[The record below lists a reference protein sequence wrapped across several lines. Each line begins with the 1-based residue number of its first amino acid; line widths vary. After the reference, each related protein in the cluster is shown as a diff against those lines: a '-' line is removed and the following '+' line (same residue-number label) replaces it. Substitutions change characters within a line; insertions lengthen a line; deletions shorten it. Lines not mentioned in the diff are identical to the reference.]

1 MCLALLDTQRYHGDI
16 RGDIH
21 GGIFAEPSLLLS
33 KSHAWCSGAV
43 SYYDAHF
50 GLVLD
55 KLEAIG
61 KAQDTVVL
69 VTGVRASHPRHASR
83 DAVLAHT

>member
-1 MCLALLDTQRYHGDI
+1 MV
-16 RGDIH
+16 
-21 GGIFAEPSLLLS
+21 IFMVQSLLS

-69 VTGVRASHPRHASR
+69 VTGVSTFCQARVVRG
-83 DAVLAHT
+83 

>member
-1 MCLALLDTQRYHGDI
+1 MRDG
-16 RGDIH
+16 
-21 GGIFAEPSLLLS
+21 
-33 KSHAWCSGAV
+33 SGAV

>member
-1 MCLALLDTQRYHGDI
+1 MR
-16 RGDIH
+16 
-21 GGIFAEPSLLLS
+21 
-33 KSHAWCSGAV
+33 SGAV

-69 VTGVRASHPRHASR
+69 VTGVSTSGQARVARG
-83 DAVLAHT
+83 

>member
-1 MCLALLDTQRYHGDI
+1 MLQRW
-16 RGDIH
+16 REV
-21 GGIFAEPSLLLS
+21 AEKAVSMDVS
-33 KSHAWCSGAV
+33 ARSAVAHAHAWCSGAV

-69 VTGVRASHPRHASR
+69 VTGVSTFVRLL
-83 DAVLAHT
+83 VE

>member
-1 MCLALLDTQRYHGDI
+1 MRDG
-16 RGDIH
+16 
-21 GGIFAEPSLLLS
+21 
-33 KSHAWCSGAV
+33 SGAV

-69 VTGVRASHPRHASR
+69 VTGVSTAPSMP
-83 DAVLAHT
+83 AVMLYWHTHDRPTSKT

>member
-1 MCLALLDTQRYHGDI
+1 MLGACNFSNRT
-16 RGDIH
+16 
-21 GGIFAEPSLLLS
+21 
-33 KSHAWCSGAV
+33 SHWMRDGSGAV

-69 VTGVRASHPRHASR
+69 VTGVSTFCQARVVRG
-83 DAVLAHT
+83 

>member
-1 MCLALLDTQRYHGDI
+1 M
-16 RGDIH
+16 RG
-21 GGIFAEPSLLLS
+21 G
-33 KSHAWCSGAV
+33 SGAV

-69 VTGVRASHPRHASR
+69 VTGVRAPQYSLEPGWEGNWLAQLQILTSAFCLSR
-83 DAVLAHT
+83 TTAGI

>member
-1 MCLALLDTQRYHGDI
+1 M
-16 RGDIH
+16 
-21 GGIFAEPSLLLS
+21 
-33 KSHAWCSGAV
+33 

-69 VTGVRASHPRHASR
+69 VTGVSTAPPTP
-83 DAVLAHT
+83 AVMLYWHTHDRPTSKT